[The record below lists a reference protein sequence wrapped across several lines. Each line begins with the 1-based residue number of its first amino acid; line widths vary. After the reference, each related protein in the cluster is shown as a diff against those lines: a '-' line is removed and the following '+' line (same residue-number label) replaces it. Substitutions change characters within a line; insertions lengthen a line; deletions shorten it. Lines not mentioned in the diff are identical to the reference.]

1 MYRHPVTLFTGD
13 ADWHKLVTDLFYDFV
28 SILLVWVAKLQ
39 NAIKLENISN
49 LITSP
54 SSYQCRKT
62 TWARFV
68 HFVILGRHTSMEC
81 MCAYWGS
88 PKVNFQNR
96 IIRIKH
102 IFSGVYWCIT
112 WTKSLT
118 NLHKIP
124 KGVCIKFVSAPFT
137 NAWTLEKKRFILIIL
152 KFNIVDSIILAYP
165 WSKNRTN

>member
-13 ADWHKLVTDLFYDFV
+13 VDWHKLVTDLFYDCV
-28 SILLVWVAKLQ
+28 SNLLVWVAKLQ

-62 TWARFV
+62 TKARLV
-68 HFVILGRHTSMEC
+68 HFVILVRHTSMEC
-81 MCAYWGS
+81 MCAHWGS
-88 PKVNFQNR
+88 PKVNVHNKWRKQILSYR

-118 NLHKIP
+118 NLHKRTFIWLW
-124 KGVCIKFVSAPFT
+124 VNWSRLYINKFR
-137 NAWTLEKKRFILIIL
+137 KKC
-152 KFNIVDSIILAYP
+152 V
-165 WSKNRTN
+165 